1 VAKNIVIL
9 QGHPDGCNKH
19 LCHLLAGAYE
29 KGAKAAGH
37 SIKTIDVASLE
48 FPYLRSKDD
57 WENGET
63 PAGLL
68 EAQKLIFWSDHL
80 VIIYPLWL
88 GTVPAVLKAFFE
100 QVLRPTLTKNVNAS
114 PLDWR
119 KLLKGRSA
127 RVVVTMGMPAFVFRW
142 YYGSHGLKMLKRNIL
157 GFVGISPVRSTIVG
171 LVDLVK
177 DDKLTKLTGKL
188 EALGQQAR

>member
-9 QGHPDGCNKH
+9 QGHPDGANKH
-19 LCHLLAGAYE
+19 LCHLLADAYE

-37 SIKTIDVASLE
+37 SVKTIDVASLD

-63 PAGLL
+63 PVGLL
-68 EAQKLIFWSDHL
+68 EPQELIFWAEHL

-88 GTVPAVLKAFFE
+88 GTVPAILKAFFE
-100 QVLRPTLTKNVNAS
+100 QVLRPILTKNVNAS

-127 RVVVTMGMPAFVFRW
+127 RVVVTMGMPGFVFRW

-171 LVDLVK
+171 LADLVK
-177 DDKLTKLTGKL
+177 GGKLTKLTEKI
-188 EALGQQAR
+188 ETLGQQAR

>member
-1 VAKNIVIL
+1 MAKNIVIL
-9 QGHPDGCNKH
+9 QGHPDGANKH
-19 LCHLLAGAYE
+19 LCHLLADAYE

-37 SIKTIDVASLE
+37 SVKTIDVASLD

-63 PAGLL
+63 PVGLL
-68 EAQKLIFWSDHL
+68 EPQELIFWAEHL

-88 GTVPAVLKAFFE
+88 GTVPAILKAFFE
-100 QVLRPTLTKNVNAS
+100 QVLRPILTKNVNAS

-127 RVVVTMGMPAFVFRW
+127 RVVVTMGMPGFVFRW

-171 LVDLVK
+171 LADLVK
-177 DDKLTKLTGKL
+177 GGKLTKLTEKI
-188 EALGQQAR
+188 ETLGQQAR